1 MFLENC
7 FTFVMSRLEEEQDT
21 VLLVMYTNGKISNYY
36 IVSLEILRLFP
47 LSYLN
52 DLFPG
57 GIPFGAFLTG
67 HQVKDIYGFINT
79 SNNTIVG
86 NDSCTNL
93 FEAEKEGRTDLKP
106 VYDSDQSEI
115 NEFDMVFKYLFER
128 VPSGASDI
136 AMQKGVHVHAD
147 QQLFDYFGLYFQK
160 VIAEEILSIRRNHFP
175 SLSDGQPQ
183 EFMFL
188 KEQIDIYGVLGSNTE
203 TAATERVVI
212 GSGGMNQDVLVTA
225 CKEYLLDQTEVDWN
239 LTGLETP
246 LSILEF
252 IHKETKS
259 VAQWDIIKGLDDRK
273 SVVKYTTIP
282 IHGSRV
288 EKQQSSDE
296 IISSNLITQ
305 VSKTEAFSNVQDAIK
320 ARESFRH
327 THWQKIPVFQ
337 ISKKNRKEDRIGTL
351 WMRRSWSVEFSRT
364 LSS

>member
-1 MFLENC
+1 
-7 FTFVMSRLEEEQDT
+7 MSRLEEEQDT
-21 VLLVMYTNGKISNYY
+21 VLLVMYSNGKISCYY

-67 HQVKDIYGFINT
+67 QQVKDIFGLIHT
-79 SNNTIVG
+79 SAATIVG

-93 FEAEKEGRTDLKP
+93 FGTEQEGNGDSKG
-106 VYDSDQSEI
+106 VYDSDRSDGDEL
-115 NEFDMVFKYLFER
+115 ETVFRYLFEK

-147 QQLFDYFGLYFQK
+147 LQLFDYFGVYFQK
-160 VIAEEILSIRRNHFP
+160 VIANEILSIKRNRFP
-175 SLSDGQPQ
+175 ALSDAQAQ

-188 KEQIDIYGVLGSNTE
+188 KEQIDIYGILDSKSESNS
-203 TAATERVVI
+203 TERVVI
-212 GSGGMNQDVLVTA
+212 GLGGMNQDVLVTA
-225 CKEYLLDQTEVDWN
+225 CKEYLVDQSDMNWN

-246 LSILEF
+246 LSIIEY
-252 IHKETKS
+252 IHREDQG
-259 VAQWDIIKGLDDRK
+259 AEWDIVKSLDDRK
-273 SVVKYTTIP
+273 TVIKYTTIP
-282 IHGSRV
+282 IHSKRV
-288 EKQQSSDE
+288 EKQLSSDE

-305 VSKTEAFSNVQDAIK
+305 VSKTETFANIYDAIK

-327 THWQKIPVFQ
+327 THWQRIPVFQ
-337 ISKKNRKEDRIGTL
+337 IKKGQKEDRIGTL

-364 LSS
+364 LS